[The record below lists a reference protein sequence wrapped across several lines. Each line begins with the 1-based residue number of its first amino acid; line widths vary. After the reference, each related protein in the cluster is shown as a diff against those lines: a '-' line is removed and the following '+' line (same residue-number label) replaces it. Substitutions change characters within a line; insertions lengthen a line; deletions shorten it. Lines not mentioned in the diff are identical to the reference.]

1 VYLELWKGSDCDAVT
16 AFFYCS
22 SIFYF
27 LQRAKSEIIDVYVN
41 VIASELFDG
50 ARRISYSTN
59 FRTEES
65 MQIQNNV
72 FIITGGASGLGEATA
87 RMITANGGKVV
98 IADVQVEVGQ
108 KLATELN
115 ATFVKC
121 DVTQEADGQAVVAAA
136 TAAGTLRGLINCAGV
151 APAVKTV
158 GKDGAH
164 PLELFQRVV
173 NINLV
178 GTFNMARLAAEAM
191 SKTEATSQD
200 ERGIII
206 NTASVAAYDGQIGQA
221 AYASS
226 KAAVVGLTLP
236 MARDLSR
243 NGIRVMTIAPGIFET
258 PMLLGMPQE
267 VQDALGKMVPFPSRL
282 GKPAEY
288 AQLAQ
293 AIIEN
298 VMLNGETIRL
308 DGAIRMQPK

>member
-1 VYLELWKGSDCDAVT
+1 
-16 AFFYCS
+16 
-22 SIFYF
+22 
-27 LQRAKSEIIDVYVN
+27 
-41 VIASELFDG
+41 
-50 ARRISYSTN
+50 
-59 FRTEES
+59 
-65 MQIQNNV
+65 MQIKDSV
-72 FIITGGASGLGEATA
+72 FIITGGASGLGAATA
-87 RMITANGGKVV
+87 AMLAQAGGKVV
-98 IADVQVEVGQ
+98 LADVQVGAGE
-108 KLATELN
+108 KLAAELKG
-115 ATFVKC
+115 TFVKC
-121 DVTQEADGQAVVAAA
+121 DVTSEADGQAVVAAA
-136 TAAGTLRGLINCAGV
+136 KALGTLRGLINCAGV
-151 APAVKTV
+151 APAMKTV

-178 GTFNMARLAAEAM
+178 GTFNMCRLAAEAIAQ
-191 SKTEATSQD
+191 TEALEHG
-200 ERGIII
+200 ERGVMI
-206 NTASVAAYDGQIGQA
+206 NTASVAAFDGQIGQA

-226 KAAVVGLTLP
+226 KAAVAGLTLP

-258 PMLLGMPQE
+258 PMLLGMPAE

-288 AQLAQ
+288 AQLAK